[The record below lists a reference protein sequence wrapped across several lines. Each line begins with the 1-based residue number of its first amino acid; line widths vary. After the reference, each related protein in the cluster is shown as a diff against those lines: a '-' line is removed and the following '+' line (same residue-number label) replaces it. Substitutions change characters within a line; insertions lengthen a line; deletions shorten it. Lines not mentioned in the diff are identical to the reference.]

1 MMKPGKTF
9 RMNSTTKA
17 LLSTIVDPV
26 ARNSFKRAMIDA
38 QLCSEVIVK
47 REPRGDKNAPRGNAG
62 SGTGYTNTGNAAT
75 PNA

>member
-1 MMKPGKTF
+1 MKPGKTF

-38 QLCSEVIVK
+38 QLCSEVVIK
-47 REPRGDKNAPRGNAG
+47 REPRGDKNAPRGG
-62 SGTGYTNTGNAAT
+62 GTASYNTTSNSAT
-75 PNA
+75 PTA